1 MRISINSRQFQKD
14 MKNIIDYSFGF
25 LDGSKR
31 GQSTLYAVLAPQ
43 IAEYASMFVDSNARV
58 SPDLLHHIYEW
69 HNVGSPD
76 ARLFDIEY
84 AISGMGITFTSSFR
98 QSQSIKKGSNVP
110 FYNKAEI
117 MEKGLG
123 VTIQPKRA
131 NVLAFEVN
139 GEEVFTP
146 NPVRVS
152 NPGGNTK
159 GQFKNVVDNFFRV
172 YFRQTFLKASG
183 LQDKLKYPKVYSRNL
198 SQGKRSGRSLG
209 IKTGFQWIATAGVP
223 R

>member
-69 HNVGSPD
+69 HNAGSPD
-76 ARLFDIEY
+76 ARLFDIDY

-146 NPVRVS
+146 NPVKVS